1 MSIQKGGK
9 DFIKMVFKSYK
20 YNHSHD
26 YMSSI
31 DGSEHPTDKKIV
43 EGDKEL
49 THVMMNVTSK

>member
-1 MSIQKGGK
+1 
-9 DFIKMVFKSYK
+9 MVFKSYK